1 LAFRRFH
8 AVHAHRVEAQ
18 HGVKLCPVTDQ
29 QDWIALQQPTKVAKL
44 LKNKEDIMELCR
56 TTILLTI
63 RHRVKHSFSRLLLAT
78 YIQMAKKPKRKS
90 LKIGHFSMNAKTRS
104 ILPGWPLLCSL

>member
-44 LKNKEDIMELCR
+44 LNNKEDNMELCR
-56 TTILLTI
+56 TITL
-63 RHRVKHSFSRLLLAT
+63 HRVKLFTVALR
-78 YIQMAKKPKRKS
+78 YIQMAKNKNKD
-90 LKIGHFSMNAKTRS
+90 KIT
-104 ILPGWPLLCSL
+104 